1 MNIHMKYNG
10 FVEEKYKVKC
20 KACDIHM
27 KYNGFVEE
35 KYKVKSKACEHSHE
49 VQWIC

>member
-20 KACDIHM
+20 KAC
-27 KYNGFVEE
+27 
-35 KYKVKSKACEHSHE
+35 EHSHE
-49 VQWIC
+49 VQ

>member
-10 FVEEKYKVKC
+10 FVV
-20 KACDIHM
+20 
-27 KYNGFVEE
+27 E